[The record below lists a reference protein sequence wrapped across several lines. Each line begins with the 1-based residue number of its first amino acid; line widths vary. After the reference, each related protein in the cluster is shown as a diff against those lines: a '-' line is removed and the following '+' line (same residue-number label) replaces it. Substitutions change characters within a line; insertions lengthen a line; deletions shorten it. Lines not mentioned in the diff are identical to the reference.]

1 MSRRAPLG
9 LLVAVAAIAP
19 AALHMPVPSLPL
31 LAAVFAAPAGN
42 VQLVLT
48 LFLAGI
54 AVGQLVYGPVSD
66 RFGRRPVLIAGLALF
81 LAGTVVCGLAWS
93 LPMLI
98 VGRVIEA
105 CGGCAGM
112 VLGRAIVRDLFDR
125 ERSASAIAT
134 ITMAMSLAPS
144 ISPAIGAY
152 LAQWVGWRAD
162 FALLGTL
169 GAAVLVLT
177 AARLEETHR
186 NPAPTS
192 VAAMGRSFVLLLR
205 SPAFL
210 GFALTTAFTSVSW
223 FTFLASAPYLL
234 SEVLHEPPST
244 YGLMILLP
252 MAAYMVGNAGV
263 ARLSV
268 AVGSARLLI
277 VGLTLSLASGVMLA
291 VWCLA
296 ELTPWALFVPMAI
309 SSIGNG
315 LSQPP
320 AIASGLSVHPRIA
333 GAASGLLGFLQMMIA
348 ALGTLLIGRLPHD
361 SALAMVIVVV
371 ASLALALVFGSPC
384 RAPARRNRTPC
395 SFGAA
400 QSRSREA
407 IRHFSSAEKTI
418 PVLRQSL
425 DLELRNPA
433 PVQVVD
439 GREMACRGEQAV
451 IE

>member
-1 MSRRAPLG
+1 MSHRAPLG

-31 LAAVFAAPAGN
+31 LAKVFAAPAGT

-105 CGGCAGM
+105 GGGCAGM

-152 LAQWVGWRAD
+152 LAEWVGWRAD
-162 FALLGTL
+162 FALLGAL
-169 GAAVLVLT
+169 GAAVLILT

-186 NPAPTS
+186 HPMPANL
-192 VAAMGRSFVLLLR
+192 AAMGRSFVLLLR
-205 SPAFL
+205 SPTFL

-252 MAAYMVGNAGV
+252 MAAYILGNAGV

-277 VGLTLSLASGVMLA
+277 IGLALSLASGVMLA
-291 VWCLA
+291 VWCLVA
-296 ELTPWALFVPMAI
+296 MTPWALFVPMAV
-309 SSIGNG
+309 SSVGNG

-320 AIASGLSVHPRIA
+320 AIAAGLSIHPRIA

-348 ALGTLLIGRLPHD
+348 AFGTLLIGHLPQH
-361 SALAMVIVVV
+361 SAQSMVIVVV
-371 ASLALALVFGSPC
+371 ASLALALVFGLL
-384 RAPARRNRTPC
+384 ALRRP
-395 SFGAA
+395 GAA
-400 QSRSREA
+400 ARPVRSARLSPEA
-407 IRHFSSAEKTI
+407 AKRS
-418 PVLRQSL
+418 
-425 DLELRNPA
+425 
-433 PVQVVD
+433 
-439 GREMACRGEQAV
+439 
-451 IE
+451 

>member
-1 MSRRAPLG
+1 MSRRTPLG

-31 LAAVFAAPAGN
+31 LAKAFAAPAGT

-81 LAGTVVCGLAWS
+81 LAGSVVCGLAWS
-93 LPMLI
+93 LTMLI

-134 ITMAMSLAPS
+134 IMMAMSLAPS

-152 LAQWVGWRAD
+152 LAEWVGWRAD
-162 FALLGTL
+162 FALLGAL

-186 NPAPTS
+186 NPAPANF
-192 VAAMGRSFVLLLR
+192 AAMARSFGLLLC
-205 SPAFL
+205 SPTFL
-210 GFALTTAFTSVSW
+210 GFALTTAFTSASW
-223 FTFLASAPYLL
+223 FAFLASAPYLL
-234 SEVLHEPPST
+234 SEVMHEPPST

-252 MAAYMVGNAGV
+252 MAGYMIGNAGV

-277 VGLTLSLASGVMLA
+277 VGLALSLASGVMLA
-291 VWCLA
+291 LWCLV

-320 AIASGLSVHPRIA
+320 ALAAGLSVHPRIA
-333 GAASGLLGFLQMMIA
+333 GAASGLLGFLQMTVA

-371 ASLALALVFGSPC
+371 ACLALALVFGLL
-384 RAPARRNRTPC
+384 ALRRP
-395 SFGAA
+395 GAA
-400 QSRSREA
+400 PRAARSARLSPEA
-407 IRHFSSAEKTI
+407 AKRS
-418 PVLRQSL
+418 
-425 DLELRNPA
+425 
-433 PVQVVD
+433 
-439 GREMACRGEQAV
+439 
-451 IE
+451 

>member
-1 MSRRAPLG
+1 MYHRAPLV

-31 LAAVFAAPAGN
+31 LAKVFGAPAGT

-134 ITMAMSLAPS
+134 IMMAMSLAPS

-162 FALLGTL
+162 FALLGAV

-186 NPAPTS
+186 NRVPANL
-192 VAAMGRSFVLLLR
+192 AAMGRSFVLLLR
-205 SPAFL
+205 SPTFV
-210 GFALTTAFTSVSW
+210 GFALTTAFTSASW

-234 SEVLHEPPST
+234 SEVMHEPPST

-277 VGLTLSLASGVMLA
+277 VGLALSLASGAMLA
-291 VWCLA
+291 VWCSV

-320 AIASGLSVHPRIA
+320 ALAAGLSVHPRIA
-333 GAASGLLGFLQMMIA
+333 GAASGLLGFLQMTVA
-348 ALGTLLIGRLPHD
+348 ALGTLLIGRLSHD

-371 ASLALALVFGSPC
+371 ASLALALVFGLLALRPP
-384 RAPARRNRTPC
+384 RAAPHPARSARLTPE
-395 SFGAA
+395 AA
-400 QSRSREA
+400 KRS
-407 IRHFSSAEKTI
+407 
-418 PVLRQSL
+418 
-425 DLELRNPA
+425 
-433 PVQVVD
+433 
-439 GREMACRGEQAV
+439 
-451 IE
+451 

>member
-1 MSRRAPLG
+1 
-9 LLVAVAAIAP
+9 
-19 AALHMPVPSLPL
+19 
-31 LAAVFAAPAGN
+31 
-42 VQLVLT
+42 
-48 LFLAGI
+48 
-54 AVGQLVYGPVSD
+54 
-66 RFGRRPVLIAGLALF
+66 
-81 LAGTVVCGLAWS
+81 
-93 LPMLI
+93 MLI

-152 LAQWVGWRAD
+152 LAEWVGWRAD
-162 FALLGTL
+162 FALLGAL
-169 GAAVLVLT
+169 GAAVLILT

-186 NPAPTS
+186 HPMPANL
-192 VAAMGRSFVLLLR
+192 AAMGRSFVLLLR

-252 MAAYMVGNAGV
+252 MAAYILGNAGV

-277 VGLTLSLASGVMLA
+277 IGLALSLASGVMLA
-291 VWCLA
+291 VWCLVA
-296 ELTPWALFVPMAI
+296 MTPWALFVPMAV
-309 SSIGNG
+309 SSVGNG

-320 AIASGLSVHPRIA
+320 AIAAGLSVHPRIA

-348 ALGTLLIGRLPHD
+348 AFGTLLIGHLPQH
-361 SALAMVIVVV
+361 SAQSMVIVVV
-371 ASLALALVFGSPC
+371 VSLALALVFGLLALRRPGAAARPVRSARLSPE
-384 RAPARRNRTPC
+384 AARR
-395 SFGAA
+395 S
-400 QSRSREA
+400 
-407 IRHFSSAEKTI
+407 
-418 PVLRQSL
+418 
-425 DLELRNPA
+425 
-433 PVQVVD
+433 
-439 GREMACRGEQAV
+439 
-451 IE
+451 

>member
-31 LAAVFAAPAGN
+31 LAKVFAAPAGT

-54 AVGQLVYGPVSD
+54 AVGQLVYGPLSD

-81 LAGTVVCGLAWS
+81 LAGTAVCGLAWS

-98 VGRVIEA
+98 VGRVIQA

-125 ERSASAIAT
+125 ERSASALAT
-134 ITMAMSLAPS
+134 IMMVMSLAPS

-162 FALLGTL
+162 FALLGAL

-177 AARLEETHR
+177 TARLEETNR
-186 NPAPTS
+186 NPAPANL
-192 VAAMGRSFVLLLR
+192 AAMGRSFVLLLR
-205 SPAFL
+205 SPTFL
-210 GFALTTAFTSVSW
+210 GFALTIAFTSASW

-234 SEVLHEPPST
+234 FEVMHEPLST

-252 MAAYMVGNAGV
+252 MAAYMIGNAGV
-263 ARLSV
+263 ARLSMS
-268 AVGSARLLI
+268 VGSVRLMI
-277 VGLTLSLASGVMLA
+277 IGLALSLASGVMLA
-291 VWCLA
+291 LWCLDG
-296 ELTPWALFVPMAI
+296 LTPLALFVPMAI

-315 LSQPP
+315 MSQPP
-320 AIASGLSVHPRIA
+320 GVAAGLSVYPRIA
-333 GAASGLLGFLQMMIA
+333 GAASGLMGFMQMTVA
-348 ALGTLLIGRLPHD
+348 ALGTLLLGLLPRD
-361 SALAMVIVVV
+361 SVLAMAAVVG
-371 ASLALALVFGSPC
+371 ASLAFAFLCGLLTLRGPVEGP
-384 RAPARRNRTPC
+384 RPATTAR
-395 SFGAA
+395 
-400 QSRSREA
+400 
-407 IRHFSSAEKTI
+407 FSNYKS
-418 PVLRQSL
+418 
-425 DLELRNPA
+425 
-433 PVQVVD
+433 
-439 GREMACRGEQAV
+439 
-451 IE
+451 

>member
-1 MSRRAPLG
+1 MSHRAPLG

-31 LAAVFAAPAGN
+31 LAKVFAAPAGT

-152 LAQWVGWRAD
+152 LAEWVGWRAD
-162 FALLGTL
+162 FALLGAL
-169 GAAVLVLT
+169 GAAVLILT

-186 NPAPTS
+186 HPMPANL
-192 VAAMGRSFVLLLR
+192 AAMGRSFVLLLR

-252 MAAYMVGNAGV
+252 MAAYILGNAGV

-277 VGLTLSLASGVMLA
+277 IGLALSLASGVMLA
-291 VWCLA
+291 VWCLVA
-296 ELTPWALFVPMAI
+296 MTPWALFVPMAV
-309 SSIGNG
+309 SSVGNG

-320 AIASGLSVHPRIA
+320 AIAAGLSVHPRIA

-348 ALGTLLIGRLPHD
+348 AFGTLLIGHLPQH
-361 SALAMVIVVV
+361 SAQSMVIVVV
-371 ASLALALVFGSPC
+371 VSLALALVFGLLALRRPGAAARPVRSARLSPE
-384 RAPARRNRTPC
+384 AARR
-395 SFGAA
+395 S
-400 QSRSREA
+400 
-407 IRHFSSAEKTI
+407 
-418 PVLRQSL
+418 
-425 DLELRNPA
+425 
-433 PVQVVD
+433 
-439 GREMACRGEQAV
+439 
-451 IE
+451 

>member
-1 MSRRAPLG
+1 MSHRAPLG

-31 LAAVFAAPAGN
+31 LAKVFAAPAGT

-152 LAQWVGWRAD
+152 VAEWVGWRAD
-162 FALLGTL
+162 FALLGAL
-169 GAAVLVLT
+169 GAAVLILT

-186 NPAPTS
+186 HPMPANL
-192 VAAMGRSFVLLLR
+192 AAMGRSFVFLLR
-205 SPAFL
+205 SPAFR

-252 MAAYMVGNAGV
+252 MAAYILGNAGV

-277 VGLTLSLASGVMLA
+277 IGLALSLASGVMLA
-291 VWCLA
+291 VWCLVA
-296 ELTPWALFVPMAI
+296 LTPWALFVPMAV
-309 SSIGNG
+309 SSVGNG

-320 AIASGLSVHPRIA
+320 AIAAGLSVHPRIA

-348 ALGTLLIGRLPHD
+348 AFGTLLIGHLPQH
-361 SALAMVIVVV
+361 SAQSMVIVVV
-371 ASLALALVFGSPC
+371 ASLALALVFGLLALRRPGAAA
-384 RAPARRNRTPC
+384 RPARSARLSPE
-395 SFGAA
+395 AA
-400 QSRSREA
+400 KRS
-407 IRHFSSAEKTI
+407 
-418 PVLRQSL
+418 
-425 DLELRNPA
+425 
-433 PVQVVD
+433 
-439 GREMACRGEQAV
+439 
-451 IE
+451 

>member
-1 MSRRAPLG
+1 
-9 LLVAVAAIAP
+9 
-19 AALHMPVPSLPL
+19 MPVPSLPL
-31 LAAVFAAPAGN
+31 LAKVFAAPAGT

-81 LAGTVVCGLAWS
+81 LAGTVVCGVAWS

-152 LAQWVGWRAD
+152 LAEWVGWRAD
-162 FALLGTL
+162 FALLGAL
-169 GAAVLVLT
+169 GAAVLILT

-186 NPAPTS
+186 HPMPANL
-192 VAAMGRSFVLLLR
+192 AAMGRSFVLLLR

-252 MAAYMVGNAGV
+252 MAAYILGNAGV

-277 VGLTLSLASGVMLA
+277 IGLALSLASGVMLA
-291 VWCLA
+291 VWCLVA
-296 ELTPWALFVPMAI
+296 MTPWALFVPMAV
-309 SSIGNG
+309 SSVGNG

-320 AIASGLSVHPRIA
+320 AIAAGLSVHPRIA

-348 ALGTLLIGRLPHD
+348 AFGTLLIGHLPQH
-361 SALAMVIVVV
+361 SAQSMVIVVV
-371 ASLALALVFGSPC
+371 VSLALALVFGLLALRRPGAAARPVRSARLSPE
-384 RAPARRNRTPC
+384 AARR
-395 SFGAA
+395 S
-400 QSRSREA
+400 
-407 IRHFSSAEKTI
+407 
-418 PVLRQSL
+418 
-425 DLELRNPA
+425 
-433 PVQVVD
+433 
-439 GREMACRGEQAV
+439 
-451 IE
+451 

>member
-31 LAAVFAAPAGN
+31 LAVVFVAPAGT

-66 RFGRRPVLIAGLALF
+66 RFGRRPVLIAGLAVF

-162 FALLGTL
+162 FALLGAL
-169 GAAVLVLT
+169 GTAVLVLT
-177 AARLEETHR
+177 AVRLEETHR

-205 SPAFL
+205 SPAFV

-252 MAAYMVGNAGV
+252 MAAYIVGNAGV

-268 AVGSARLLI
+268 AVGSGRLLI
-277 VGLTLSLASGVMLA
+277 IGLTLSLASGAMLA
-291 VWCLA
+291 VWCLV

-309 SSIGNG
+309 SSVGNG

-361 SALAMVIVVV
+361 SALAMVVVV
-371 ASLALALVFGSPC
+371 DASLALALVFGLLAVRRP
-384 RAPARRNRTPC
+384 RAALRPARSARLSPE
-395 SFGAA
+395 AA
-400 QSRSREA
+400 KRS
-407 IRHFSSAEKTI
+407 
-418 PVLRQSL
+418 
-425 DLELRNPA
+425 
-433 PVQVVD
+433 
-439 GREMACRGEQAV
+439 
-451 IE
+451 

>member
-1 MSRRAPLG
+1 
-9 LLVAVAAIAP
+9 
-19 AALHMPVPSLPL
+19 
-31 LAAVFAAPAGN
+31 
-42 VQLVLT
+42 LT

-105 CGGCAGM
+105 SGGCAGM

-152 LAQWVGWRAD
+152 LAEWVGWRAD
-162 FALLGTL
+162 FALLGAL
-169 GAAVLVLT
+169 GAAVLILT

-186 NPAPTS
+186 HPMPANL
-192 VAAMGRSFVLLLR
+192 AAMGRSFVLLLR

-252 MAAYMVGNAGV
+252 MAAYILGNAGV

-277 VGLTLSLASGVMLA
+277 IGLALSLASGVMLA
-291 VWCLA
+291 AWCLVA
-296 ELTPWALFVPMAI
+296 MTPWALFVPMAV
-309 SSIGNG
+309 SSVGNG

-320 AIASGLSVHPRIA
+320 AIAAGLSIHPRIA

-348 ALGTLLIGRLPHD
+348 AFGTLLIGHLPQH
-361 SALAMVIVVV
+361 SAQSMVIVVV
-371 ASLALALVFGSPC
+371 ASLALALVFGLLALRRPGAAA
-384 RAPARRNRTPC
+384 RPARSARLSPE
-395 SFGAA
+395 AA
-400 QSRSREA
+400 KRS
-407 IRHFSSAEKTI
+407 
-418 PVLRQSL
+418 
-425 DLELRNPA
+425 
-433 PVQVVD
+433 
-439 GREMACRGEQAV
+439 
-451 IE
+451 

>member
-1 MSRRAPLG
+1 MSRRPPLG
-9 LLVAVAAIAP
+9 LLVAIAAIAP

-31 LAAVFAAPAGN
+31 LAVVFVAPAGA

-134 ITMAMSLAPS
+134 IMMAMSLAPS

-223 FTFLASAPYLL
+223 FTFL
-234 SEVLHEPPST
+234 
-244 YGLMILLP
+244 ILLP
-252 MAAYMVGNAGV
+252 MAAYIFGNAGV

-277 VGLTLSLASGVMLA
+277 VGLVLSLASGVMLA
-291 VWCLA
+291 VWCFF

-309 SSIGNG
+309 SSVGNG

-320 AIASGLSVHPRIA
+320 AIAAGLSVHPRIA

-361 SALAMVIVVV
+361 GALAMVIVVV
-371 ASLALALVFGSPC
+371 ASLALALVFGLLALRRPSAAPH
-384 RAPARRNRTPC
+384 PARPARLSPEVAKRT
-395 SFGAA
+395 
-400 QSRSREA
+400 
-407 IRHFSSAEKTI
+407 
-418 PVLRQSL
+418 
-425 DLELRNPA
+425 
-433 PVQVVD
+433 
-439 GREMACRGEQAV
+439 
-451 IE
+451 